1 MHLHCSSFLVT
12 SLDFD
17 EKQTNSG
24 HRNEFKDF
32 TVDLYNSSNSIE
44 VDQNE
49 MFTTEIEELRKK
61 TQMANI
67 TINDQ
72 NAMIQELIG
81 NNSEQ
86 GSIISELEENAIL
99 LKDELEEKNAQIA
112 QLEAHLSF
120 LTLDQQCS

>member
-1 MHLHCSSFLVT
+1 
-12 SLDFD
+12 
-17 EKQTNSG
+17 
-24 HRNEFKDF
+24 
-32 TVDLYNSSNSIE
+32 
-44 VDQNE
+44 
-49 MFTTEIEELRKK
+49 MFTTEIQELRKK

-81 NNSEQ
+81 NYSKQ
-86 GSIISELEENAIL
+86 GSLISELEENVIL

-112 QLEAHLSF
+112 QLKAHLSF

>member
-1 MHLHCSSFLVT
+1 MC
-12 SLDFD
+12 
-17 EKQTNSG
+17 
-24 HRNEFKDF
+24 
-32 TVDLYNSSNSIE
+32 
-44 VDQNE
+44 
-49 MFTTEIEELRKK
+49 TTEIQELRKK

-81 NNSEQ
+81 NYSKQ
-86 GSIISELEENAIL
+86 GSLISELEENVIL

-112 QLEAHLSF
+112 QLKAHLSF